1 MSAVATYPGAD
12 GDTAPAPPSGGRGA
26 LVLAVGDP
34 VVVSGTRFVVGW
46 LLARRASPEQ
56 YGAYVLGFSAI
67 LILEIVPSALI
78 TWPLAVSGAQKTAAE
93 LGAYVSRIALME
105 AVLSTVLSL
114 GLWTTASLVP
124 GSWISDPVRLAFR
137 AAAVASLFLQGQELC
152 RRVMLTRS
160 RMGSALANDV
170 LLAVAQVAGVLLL
183 ARGGRLDAPHALL
196 AIAAAAALAFLAG
209 VAQIRS
215 VWQRVRGGFAE
226 VARENWDFGRWVLGS
241 RIGEG
246 LLNHASNFVVAALAG
261 LAGTAAMEAPR
272 LLLAP
277 VQVVSF
283 GWMNFMLPRG
293 AITLADQGP
302 AALVR
307 FVHRAAAVS
316 GAVFLAFGLA
326 VAAAPDLYLRLLYA
340 GRYREP
346 LVLRLWAASYVLL
359 GIRVILSATLYLMRR
374 SDLMMVA
381 VLACGAGSLAL
392 TAALT
397 RPLGPTGAVSAR
409 LLGEAS
415 LLAAV
420 AWLGSPRRRA
430 DAGAGRRA

>member
-1 MSAVATYPGAD
+1 LSAVATYPGAD
-12 GDTAPAPPSGGRGA
+12 GDTASAPPAAGRGA
-26 LVLAVGDP
+26 LVLAIADQ

-67 LILEIVPSALI
+67 LILEIVPAALI
-78 TWPLAVSGAQKTAAE
+78 TWPLAVSGAQKTEAE
-93 LGAYVSRIALME
+93 LGAFVTRIALLE
-105 AVLSTVLSL
+105 AVLSATLSL
-114 GLWTTASLVP
+114 GLWTAASLVP
-124 GSWISDPVRLAFR
+124 GAWISDPVRLAFQ

-160 RMGSALANDV
+160 RMGAALANDV
-170 LLAVAQVAGVLLL
+170 LLAGAQIAGVLLL
-183 ARGGRLDAPHALL
+183 AFRGRLDAPHALL
-196 AIAAAAALAFLAG
+196 AIAASAALAFVAG
-209 VAQIRS
+209 VGQIRS
-215 VWQRVRGGFAE
+215 VWQRVSGGFAE
-226 VARENWDFGRWVLGS
+226 VARENWEFGRWVLGS

-261 LAGTAAMEAPR
+261 LAGTAALEAPR

-293 AITLADQGP
+293 AMTLAAEGP

-307 FVHRAAAVS
+307 FVDRAAAVS

-326 VAAAPDLYLRLLYA
+326 VAAAPELCLRLLYA
-340 GRYREP
+340 GRYQEP

-359 GIRVILSATLYLMRR
+359 GIRVILSTTLYVMRR

-392 TAALT
+392 TAALS

-409 LLGEAS
+409 LLGEAA
-415 LLAAV
+415 LLVAV
-420 AWLGSPRRRA
+420 ARLGSRRRMTA
-430 DAGAGRRA
+430 AGAGRRP